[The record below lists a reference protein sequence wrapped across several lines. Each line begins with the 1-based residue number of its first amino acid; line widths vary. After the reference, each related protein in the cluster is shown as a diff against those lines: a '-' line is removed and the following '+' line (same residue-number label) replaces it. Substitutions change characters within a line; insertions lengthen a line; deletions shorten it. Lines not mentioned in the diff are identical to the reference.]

1 MADVPDPL
9 PILEQSIERN
19 QQLASKIQDYE
30 IETKQLRETMGDQA
44 NEITELKTKEKKM
57 QELQSLVAQYDKN
70 IGNIMINVL
79 HKYVRYILKMILDM
93 ISLTA
98 LTLTVFGGPTDRVND
113 MQKYLYILFATLHCC
128 IVS

>member
-1 MADVPDPL
+1 MNLNSNLTDSFSLVVKTFQNEIDALAKRAKAAEKAFFDIYQTLADVPDPL

-19 QQLASKIQDYE
+19 QQLASKIQDFE

-70 IGNIMINVL
+70 IGN
-79 HKYVRYILKMILDM
+79 
-93 ISLTA
+93 
-98 LTLTVFGGPTDRVND
+98 
-113 MQKYLYILFATLHCC
+113 
-128 IVS
+128 